1 MLSEFLKKNDKMS
14 VDRLTAAEQI
24 LEGNNINITDC
35 HNYDENDI
43 I

>member
-14 VDRLTAAEQI
+14 VDRLAAEQI